1 MTVSRLPSHPGEILV
16 QEFLAPLG
24 ISQTTLAN
32 TLGVRLTR
40 VNEIAKGK
48 RSITPQTAWMFAGVF
63 GTSPEFW
70 MNLQVSYDLA
80 KAKPKKLLKKIRSN
94 GAPDDQR

>member
-1 MTVSRLPSHPGEILV
+1 MPVSRLPSHPGEILV
-16 QEFLAPLG
+16 QEFLVPRGL
-24 ISQTTLAN
+24 SQTTLAN
-32 TLGVRLTR
+32 TLGIRITR

-48 RSITPQTAWMFAGVF
+48 RRITPETAWMFAGAF

-80 KAKPKKLLKKIRSN
+80 KTKPKALVKEIRN
-94 GAPDDQR
+94 GATNAQR